1 MKKALSIVIAMAM
14 TLSLLTLGAAAK
26 GTYSDTQGTWAEA
39 AIERWSGYGM
49 IQGNNGKFDPNGD
62 LTRGQMATML
72 TRLLKLAA
80 AESAGFSDITD
91 ETWCADA
98 VNRCAAAG
106 IMLGNNGKAMPNAP
120 ITRQEA
126 MVMLARALGVAP
138 VTDTKALAKFADAD
152 KAGTF
157 AQGYLAALVEAGIV
171 KGTAEGKL
179 DPLSNITRAEMVT
192 IVDRLIAHYADTDGM
207 TVDAKDGGLVLVVAK
222 NVKVVN
228 APEGTKVVV
237 AKDAAGLTVNGVD
250 VAGGQ
255 IYVVPGTVSGGGKG
269 GGTVVPDPVP
279 GGDDKDDP
287 EESDPIEKPDDPE
300 EKTDEPEKVVII
312 GDKEYYYDADK
323 DEYYTMDGDERE
335 YVDMDQ
341 LQKDAEEKG
350 VIVVDGKEYRYD
362 NGEWYPV
369 GGDGDEEESGL
380 TFEEVIGGGNTSEE
394 VDD

>member
-255 IYVVPGTVSGGGKG
+255 IYVVPGTVSGGGNG

-312 GDKEYYYDADK
+312 GGKEYYYDADK

-335 YVDMDQ
+335 YVDMAQ

-350 VIVVDGKEYRYD
+350 VIIVDGKEYRYD

>member
-1 MKKALSIVIAMAM
+1 MKKVLSIVIAVAM

-138 VTDTKALAKFADAD
+138 ITDTKALTKFADAD
-152 KAGTF
+152 KVGTF

-171 KGTAEGKL
+171 KGTADGKL

-237 AKDAAGLTVNGVD
+237 AKDATGLAVNGVD
-250 VAGGQ
+250 VADDQ
-255 IYVVPGTVSGGGKG
+255 IYVVPGTVSGGGNG
-269 GGTVVPDPVP
+269 GGGAVKPDSVP
-279 GGDDKDDP
+279 GGD
-287 EESDPIEKPDDPE
+287 EKPDV
-300 EKTDEPEKVVII
+300 PEKVITI
-312 GDKEYYYDADK
+312 GGKDYFYDADK
-323 DEYYTMDGDERE
+323 DEYYTIIDGDEKE
-335 YVDMDQ
+335 YVGTDVV
-341 LQKDAEEKG
+341 KADAAEKG
-350 VIVVDGKEYRYD
+350 TITVDGKEYRYDND

-380 TFEEVIGGGNTSEE
+380 TFEEVIGGGNTSED
-394 VDD
+394 VDN

>member
-255 IYVVPGTVSGGGKG
+255 IYVVPGTVSGGGNG
-269 GGTVVPDPVP
+269 GGGAVKPDPVP
-279 GGDDKDDP
+279 GGDDT
-287 EESDPIEKPDDPE
+287 DDPE
-300 EKTDEPEKVVII
+300 EKPDVPEKVITI
-312 GDKEYYYDADK
+312 GGKDYFYDADK
-323 DEYYTMDGDERE
+323 DEYYTIIDGDEKE
-335 YVDMDQ
+335 YVGTDVV
-341 LQKDAEEKG
+341 KADAAEKG
-350 VIVVDGKEYRYD
+350 TITVDGKEYRYD

-380 TFEEVIGGGNTSEE
+380 TFEEVIGGGNTREE
-394 VDD
+394 VDG

>member
-26 GTYSDTQGTWAEA
+26 GSYSDTQGTWAEA

-255 IYVVPGTVSGGGKG
+255 IYVVPGTVSGGGNG

-312 GDKEYYYDADK
+312 DGKEYYYDADK

-335 YVDMDQ
+335 YVDMAQ

-350 VIVVDGKEYRYD
+350 VIIVDGKEYYYD
-362 NGEWYPV
+362 DEEEAWYPA
-369 GGDGDEEESGL
+369 DGDEEESGL

>member
-14 TLSLLTLGAAAK
+14 MLSLLTLGAAAK

-255 IYVVPGTVSGGGKG
+255 IYVVPGTVSGGGNG